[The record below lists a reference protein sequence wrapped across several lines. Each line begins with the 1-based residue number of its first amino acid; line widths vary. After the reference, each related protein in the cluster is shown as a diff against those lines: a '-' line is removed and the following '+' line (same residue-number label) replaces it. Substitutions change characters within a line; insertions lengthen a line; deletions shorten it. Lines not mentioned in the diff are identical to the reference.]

1 MPYRYNLIES
11 KHYYQIINELRYLN
25 GLDGGQYDSKPIHPF
40 KLRFMA
46 IGSGE
51 SDRIGNKIDN
61 VQLRLEYNIN
71 LSSYKF
77 QLLPSTLSTS
87 SDNQFFMKFRV
98 MVIDIPD
105 EDNLSNETASNY
117 FKDMYTYL
125 DSTNAQSIHTTS
137 LRVSGPHTS
146 GFRIIHDKMYTIKQ
160 TKPFI
165 HEIAN
170 LKLANVLKF
179 ADGGLQSPENHNFYI
194 WFCMP
199 KYYLQDM
206 SYNVVHELNNLI
218 NEPIRFS
225 CNCKVTYQDS

>member
-11 KHYYQIINELRYLN
+11 KHRYQIINTKHYISTAN
-25 GLDGGQYDSKPIHPF
+25 TGQWDSNNVYPEQI
-40 KLRFMA
+40 RFME

-51 SDRIGNKIDN
+51 SNRIGNKIDN
-61 VQLRLEYNIN
+61 IQLRLEYNIN
-71 LSSYKF
+71 LLSYKF

-105 EDNLSNETASNY
+105 EPNLDNATASSY
-117 FKDMYTYL
+117 FKDMFTYG
-125 DSTNAQSIHTTS
+125 SNTNQQSVHTTS

-146 GFRIIHDKMYTIKQ
+146 GFKILYDKMYTIKQ
-160 TKPFI
+160 TKSFI

-170 LKLANVLKF
+170 IKLAKVLKF
-179 ADGGLQSPENHNFYI
+179 SDGGVQPPENHHFYV

-199 KYYLQDM
+199 KYYQTDVSNNIVY
-206 SYNVVHELNNLI
+206 SYETLGS
-218 NEPIRFS
+218 EPISFF
-225 CNCKVTYQDS
+225 CNCKLTWQDS

>member
-1 MPYRYNLIES
+1 MPYRYNLIEN
-11 KHYYQIINELRYLN
+11 KHYYQIINQLFYLN
-25 GLDGGQYDSKPIHPF
+25 ALDGGEYDSKNVWPF

-61 VQLRLEYNIN
+61 VQLRIEYNIN
-71 LSSYKF
+71 LLSYKF

-105 EDNLSNETASNY
+105 EDQLANQEASNY
-117 FKDMYTYL
+117 FKDMFTYL
-125 DSTNAQSIHTTS
+125 EGTNQQSVHTTS

-146 GFRIIHDKMYTIKQ
+146 GFKLLYDKMYTIKQ

-170 LKLANVLKF
+170 IKLAKVLKF

-199 KYYLQDM
+199 KYYLQDI
-206 SYNVVHELNNLI
+206 SNNVVYDINNFT